1 MPNAEW
7 HARDAERNRRAIEL
21 RAAEDRTRTPE
32 ERLREV
38 LRLSTA
44 MLRLAQAP
52 RR

>member
-1 MPNAEW
+1 MPSAEW
-7 HARDAERNRRAIEL
+7 HARDAERNRLATEL
-21 RAAEDRTRTPE
+21 RAAEDRARTPE

>member
-1 MPNAEW
+1 MPSAEW
-7 HARDAERNRRAIEL
+7 QARDAERNARATEI
-21 RAAEDRTRTPE
+21 RAAHDLASTPE

-44 MLRLAQAP
+44 LLRLAQAP

>member
-1 MPNAEW
+1 MPSAEW
-7 HARDAERNRRAIEL
+7 HARDAERNE
-21 RAAEDRTRTPE
+21 RAAQLRRTYDAGKSPED
-32 ERLREV
+32 RLREV